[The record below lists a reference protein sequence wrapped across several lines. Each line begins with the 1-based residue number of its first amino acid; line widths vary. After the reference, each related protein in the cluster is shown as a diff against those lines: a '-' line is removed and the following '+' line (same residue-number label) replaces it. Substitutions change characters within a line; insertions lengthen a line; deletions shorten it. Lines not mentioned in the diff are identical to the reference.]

1 MTVTIRAAKPDDA
14 LPCARLFIMAGH
26 GIGDAIY
33 RDLIPGVATEEIIAD
48 RRIRPKGRSASYTNW
63 WVAEDRNHNIVGGI
77 LAYPLDEGGRSA
89 PEVLLTEERLKVLAP
104 MIELDAGAAGT
115 FYINDV
121 AVFPAYRHSGI
132 GRKLIELAFSEAKKA
147 GLSGS

>member
-26 GIGDAIY
+26 GISDAIY

-89 PEVLLTEERLKVLAP
+89 PEVLLTEERLTRP
-104 MIELDAGAAGT
+104 IHR
-115 FYINDV
+115 I
-121 AVFPAYRHSGI
+121 
-132 GRKLIELAFSEAKKA
+132 
-147 GLSGS
+147 